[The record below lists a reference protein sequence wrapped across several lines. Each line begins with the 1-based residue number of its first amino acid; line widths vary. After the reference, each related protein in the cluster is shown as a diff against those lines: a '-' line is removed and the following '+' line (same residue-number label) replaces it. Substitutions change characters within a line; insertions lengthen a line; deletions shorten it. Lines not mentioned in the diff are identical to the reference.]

1 MREREH
7 KVPWISISLIVIKGG
22 VFVTE
27 FKVQHLKRGEL
38 KGCESDV
45 SMRRSQTA
53 GFGIHN
59 FYIQRIRE
67 RIIGC
72 ERDLQLALIYGNP
85 THTLAKLL
93 YLYFNQNFFLSKI
106 WLPLWN
112 ELMGHIFNCLK
123 YNFNRFTE
131 NSNLNAVWPDF
142 LSEIFA
148 QRFFKVSKIFT
159 DWRFTLN

>member
-1 MREREH
+1 MLRSSRYSISREASL
-7 KVPWISISLIVIKGG
+7 KVAKVTSRWGEAKRRVLAFTISIFNGLGKGLSG
-22 VFVTE
+22 VKEICNLLWFME
-27 FKVQHLKRGEL
+27 
-38 KGCESDV
+38 
-45 SMRRSQTA
+45 
-53 GFGIHN
+53 I
-59 FYIQRIRE
+59 
-67 RIIGC
+67 
-72 ERDLQLALIYGNP
+72 P
-85 THTLAKLL
+85 HTLAKLL

-112 ELMGHIFNCLK
+112 ELMGHIFNFLK

-148 QRFFKVSKIFT
+148 QRFFIVSKIFT